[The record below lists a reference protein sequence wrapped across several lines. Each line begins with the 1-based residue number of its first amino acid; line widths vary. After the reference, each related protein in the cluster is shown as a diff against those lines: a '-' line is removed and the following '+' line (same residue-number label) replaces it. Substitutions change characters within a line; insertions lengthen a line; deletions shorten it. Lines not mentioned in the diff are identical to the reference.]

1 MNNLIKNFMQAPR
14 IELKHLDNFFIEL
27 SRQSC
32 NLKCKHCYIERNN
45 FGSSKDFL
53 DIKKIKN
60 ALKIVKDYNVKLIY
74 LTGGEPTIHPD
85 FNQIM
90 RMCLKI
96 SSVCVLT
103 NGQTTNEKK
112 ARFLRKIDDES
123 DFESI
128 YVISFEHF
136 DELKNDT
143 IRGRGSYRK
152 AVNAINSLSKYGFN
166 PIVQTTNYYKESEE
180 ILKQGFKNLYEK
192 LGLEFQDINLKIS
205 PLFSNFREENHNFEE
220 IKADERFLDCANSRI
235 LTSSGIYSCP
245 QLAGDFRARSGPD
258 ISNFSKKCTLD
269 TKFCSTCL
277 KHGKKAFSMDWI

>member
-32 NLKCKHCYIERNN
+32 NLKCKHCYIERNT
-45 FGSSKDFL
+45 FGQNKDFL

-123 DFESI
+123 DLQPENALLPI
-128 YVISFEHF
+128 YVRLDGKLIF
-136 DELKNDT
+136 DSNWQPEKVLSSMVVKLTGSDT
-143 IRGRGSYRK
+143 LSRQGRLR
-152 AVNAINSLSKYGFN
+152 NALT
-166 PIVQTTNYYKESEE
+166 P
-180 ILKQGFKNLYEK
+180 
-192 LGLEFQDINLKIS
+192 
-205 PLFSNFREENHNFEE
+205 REVMPYSTVSVFIWLRYLNH
-220 IKADERFLDCANSRI
+220 
-235 LTSSGIYSCP
+235 GY
-245 QLAGDFRARSGPD
+245 LAGFGGYALP
-258 ISNFSKKCTLD
+258 ILP
-269 TKFCSTCL
+269 
-277 KHGKKAFSMDWI
+277 

>member
-45 FGSSKDFL
+45 FSSSKDFL
-53 DIKKIKN
+53 DIKKIKS

-136 DELKNDT
+136 DELKNDA

-166 PIVQTTNYYKESEE
+166 PIVQTTNYYKESEKN
-180 ILKQGFKNLYEK
+180 LKNGFKNLYEK

-205 PLFSNFREENHNFEE
+205 PLFNNFKEENHNFEE
-220 IKADERFLDCANSRI
+220 LKADERLLDCASARI

-258 ISNFSKKCTLD
+258 IGNFSKKCTLD
-269 TKFCSTCL
+269 TKFCTTCL